1 MRLFNKVLQLEDPKK
16 AFNLPGCVSMKLKSG
31 SDLSDKS
38 LRASFQVCR
47 VFYVEALQGG
57 ALSLDETVVNHGDV
71 AVVLFISP
79 PEGSPVSSFA
89 SYLVFSFLSLD
100 FKEWGKFGLLPPLV
114 VARNQPWVVSAIQL
128 SLANVFLEVLLKLIW
143 LTVTPPNHS
152 THRSNHRPTIK
163 QEHDRR
169 ADHLPRIGSAT

>member
-57 ALSLDETVVNHGDV
+57 ALSLDETVVNHSDV
-71 AVVLFISP
+71 AVVLSP
-79 PEGSPVSSFA
+79 DSEDPNLPCFACFEEFMLPLVYLTSRRKPVERLTSECMEQSD
-89 SYLVFSFLSLD
+89 SC
-100 FKEWGKFGLLPPLV
+100 PLV
-114 VARNQPWVVSAIQL
+114 VVKTVIGGIGRTTGQQSNKNMTDGPIVYQGSGVLHDGLTADPAKVTKSAI
-128 SLANVFLEVLLKLIW
+128 
-143 LTVTPPNHS
+143 
-152 THRSNHRPTIK
+152 R
-163 QEHDRR
+163 D
-169 ADHLPRIGSAT
+169 